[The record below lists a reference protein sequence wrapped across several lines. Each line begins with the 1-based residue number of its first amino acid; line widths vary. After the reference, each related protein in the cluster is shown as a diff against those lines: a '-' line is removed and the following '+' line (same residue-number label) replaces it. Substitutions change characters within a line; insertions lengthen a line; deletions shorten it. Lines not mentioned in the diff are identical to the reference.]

1 MKSLTLTTALI
12 AALVAPVIVNAGPA
26 ADIFAAE
33 AASNDELVLMTSSN
47 GGPGVAAI
55 LLAEAR
61 SDDERSFAPG
71 AVGVEVISTQSFW
84 ANATAARII
93 AAENAAD

>member
-12 AALVAPVIVNAGPA
+12 AALVAPVIVNAGTA

-33 AASNDELVLMTSSN
+33 AASNDELVLMAFGSGS
-47 GGPGVAAI
+47 PDAAPVF
-55 LLAEAR
+55 LAEAL
-61 SDDERSFAPG
+61 SDDERNIVPG
-71 AVGVEVISTQSFW
+71 AVGSEVISTQSFG
-84 ANATAARII
+84 ANTTAARII